1 MRAAGCVINDAWD
14 RNLDGRIE
22 RTRNRPLAS
31 RQISLVEAGVFTCML
46 GLVGMAVLLALP
58 EEAIVT
64 GLVSLPLIVIY
75 PLAKRIIGLPQII
88 LGLTFGWGAL
98 LGWAAH
104 GIWPAADALIL
115 YAATVAW
122 IFGYDTI
129 YAVQDME
136 DDRKVGIKS
145 SALTLGAALTCGQRL
160 LCCHGGSAG
169 DPRGKT
175 WSWLGLLCR
184 VCAALICAARSA
196 ASTSLPPIQQGRF
209 SDQIAIPAC

>member
-1 MRAAGCVINDAWD
+1 
-14 RNLDGRIE
+14 
-22 RTRNRPLAS
+22 
-31 RQISLVEAGVFTCML
+31 ML
-46 GLVGMAVLLALP
+46 GLVGLAVLLALP

-64 GLVSLPLIVIY
+64 GLVSLLLIVIY

-145 SALTLGAALTCGQRL
+145 SALTLGCAAACGQRL
-160 LCCHGGSAG
+160 LCGHGGSAG

-184 VCAALICAARSA
+184 AGCSGTVPAPPDQPHRHHCPHTAGAIFRSNRDTGLLITLAAILGSI
-196 ASTSLPPIQQGRF
+196 T
-209 SDQIAIPAC
+209 